1 MSIHRWI
8 NAHPYRLLGWILVS
22 WAALVLLLG
31 VTAARADTLNVS
43 WSAPTERVDGTQLP
57 ASEIAGYLLD
67 WTVRGNAQATLT
79 LGAVTS
85 YTLDTGTLTGRTC
98 VTLRTVDTDGLTSD
112 PSETVCRNAKPNAP
126 SSLRI
131 GR

>member
-1 MSIHRWI
+1 MNIHRWI
-8 NAHPYRLLGWILVS
+8 NAHPYRLLGWIFVG
-22 WAALVLLLG
+22 WIVGLLL
-31 VTAARADTLNVS
+31 VAAAARADTLNVS
-43 WSAPTERVDGTQLP
+43 WIAPTERVDGTQLS

-112 PSETVCRNAKPNAP
+112 PTGPVCRNARPNPP
-126 SSLRI
+126 SSARI
-131 GR
+131 ER